1 MKKDIFVIGSSAG
14 GIDALRRLVRN
25 LPADINAAL
34 FVVQHV
40 PSWHRSELPE
50 ILRANSRLYAVHAE
64 SGQRIQRGHIY
75 VAPPDRHLLLEDR
88 QITLWKGPREN
99 RSRPAINP
107 LFRSAATSYGDRVVG
122 VILSGL
128 MDDGSAGLWMVKRA
142 GGTAIVQD
150 PLDTAY
156 PEMPQNAMRYVKVDY
171 IASAPA
177 IAKLLAKISAGD
189 SNASQQDANPSVA
202 GEFGHGTRKDEAY

>member
-1 MKKDIFVIGSSAG
+1 
-14 GIDALRRLVRN
+14 
-25 LPADINAAL
+25 
-34 FVVQHV
+34 
-40 PSWHRSELPE
+40 
-50 ILRANSRLYAVHAE
+50 
-64 SGQRIQRGHIY
+64 
-75 VAPPDRHLLLEDR
+75 
-88 QITLWKGPREN
+88 
-99 RSRPAINP
+99 
-107 LFRSAATSYGDRVVG
+107 
-122 VILSGL
+122 